1 MISKNGDGLHEG
13 YPYRCRSLYS
23 RSFTRKYRLFIR
35 YLYLVSAETALQ
47 QVLIPEHVCCTA
59 PYWVIGYKLPKPIQN
74 QQELESLFT
83 WHNFFT
89 EFASNADEFK
99 EFNPRGE

>member
-1 MISKNGDGLHEG
+1 MQQSH
-13 YPYRCRSLYS
+13 
-23 RSFTRKYRLFIR
+23 
-35 YLYLVSAETALQ
+35 LYLVSAETALQ

>member
-1 MISKNGDGLHEG
+1 METDYMKDTHIDVDHCIQEALQGNIVYLDDN
-13 YPYRCRSLYS
+13 
-23 RSFTRKYRLFIR
+23 
-35 YLYLVSAETALQ
+35 LYLVSAETALQ

-59 PYWVIGYKLPKPIQN
+59 PYWIIGYELPKPIQN
-74 QQELESLFT
+74 KEALDSAFG
-83 WHNFFT
+83 WNNFFA

>member
-1 MISKNGDGLHEG
+1 MQT
-13 YPYRCRSLYS
+13 
-23 RSFTRKYRLFIR
+23 SFNQKCLFAC
-35 YLYLVSAETALQ
+35 LVIFVNLSAETALQ

-83 WHNFFT
+83 WHNFFA

-99 EFNPRGE
+99 DFNPRDE